1 MRFLGWYKY
10 NFKIEQMIESNLLIP
25 NYIFEV
31 SWEVCNKV
39 GGIHTVITSKAL
51 TMVNEWR
58 NNIIMIGPDTWKG
71 EGEHPE
77 FVEDKTL
84 FTSWRKHVEDKDLKI
99 KIGRWKITGNPI
111 VILVDFTHYF
121 PEKDEIFRDLW
132 IDYKVDSLTGEW
144 DYIEPALFG
153 YASGKVI
160 ECFYH
165 HHLTFS
171 DKIIAQFHEW
181 ITGVGLL
188 YLNKNVPQ
196 IGTVFT
202 THATTVGRSIAGN
215 GLPLYSKFESYN
227 ADIEARHFNIIA
239 KHSLEKTAAIF
250 ADCFTTV
257 SNITAK
263 ECLQFL
269 GKKPDEITPN
279 GLEEIIVPDEILFKE
294 KRKLARKKLVEVAT
308 SLLGYPIP
316 DETLFILK
324 SGRYEFRNKGIDI
337 YIDSLGELNL
347 KSELQKTLIAFIFV
361 PAHSTGPRKDLLRA
375 MNENIPINQSENKIL
390 THYLQGSESDLIL
403 NRIKQNGLENSM
415 ENKIKVIFTPV
426 YMNGLDG
433 IYNLNYYDL
442 LAGFDISAF
451 PSYYEPW
458 GYTPLESLAFHI
470 PTITTNLTGFGM
482 IVNSETSN
490 LDKGIFI
497 INRTDNNDKEAISNI
512 ASIILEFSQ
521 KNENQ
526 IKLIRESAFQ
536 LSKTALWK
544 KYIIHYKEAYNIAL
558 LKANNRSED
567 FNHEDKVQ
575 AISGNGRLNLNQNT
589 TPVWRK
595 LFVQFQLPEGLKK
608 LENIINNIWWTWN
621 YDAEKLFESIN
632 SKLWEEYNKNPILM
646 LNSFPL
652 EELQKL
658 EQNSEFISQLNII
671 SEKFEK
677 YLSRPMDSSPQIAYF
692 CMEYGLT
699 SNLKLYSGGLGILAG
714 DYIKQASDSG
724 ANFIG
729 IGLLYR
735 NGYFKQE
742 ISLHGEQLD
751 QEEVQNFNSLPLF
764 PVYDNEGEWLTI
776 SIAFPG
782 RTLFAKIWKID
793 VGKVPLYL
801 LDADISENQS
811 EDRLITSQLYGG
823 NWENRLKQELLIGIG
838 GIRLL
843 RKLKIS
849 PDVYHF
855 NEGHVSFAGIE
866 RLLILIQEENLSFEE
881 AIEVVKSSTLF
892 TTHTPVPAG
901 NDVFSEELM
910 RTYLS
915 HHASLF
921 NVNWSLLMALGRVN
935 ENDSNEKFS
944 MNFLAARL
952 SQEINAVS
960 RIHEN
965 VSRKIFKPLWGGY
978 SMEESHIGHV
988 TNGVH
993 YETWASLELQK
1004 LVSNK
1009 LAKNEKKD
1017 SINWN
1022 EIKKIEDKDI
1032 WNLHCKQKKSLLEK
1046 IKKSIELESTFQF
1059 LNVNDLLRH
1068 IDTYDENTLII
1079 GFARRFVTYKRSS
1092 LLFSNLE
1099 KLQSIIKNSKF
1110 PILFVFAG
1118 KAHPN
1123 DKDGQDMIRK
1133 IVEISNQKKFSGHV
1147 LFLEN
1152 YDIELA
1158 KYLVQGV
1165 DVWLNTPEMEME
1177 ASGTSGMKAGM
1188 NGVLNL
1194 SMPDGWWAEG
1204 YNQNIGWSLVDSKY
1218 RINHDFQNEVDSE
1231 TLYHI
1236 LENEV
1241 IPMYSERNNENIPV
1255 KWVEKMKNSISQI
1268 TPKFNT
1274 ERILKEYM
1282 EKYYKKLQ
1290 IQNNRIVKNQ
1300 YEGAKEI
1307 VIWKHTVINSWNN
1320 IKVISMDIFDTGY
1333 KLLPIGTDLTPHIVL
1348 DLNGLSSAEIG
1359 VELILTNSIKG
1370 EENFNKI
1377 IFTTELIPIKSDD
1390 HHVIYECKT
1399 PINQTGTFEY
1409 GFRIFPK
1416 NQLLTYRQDFP
1427 LLKWI

>member
-1 MRFLGWYKY
+1 
-10 NFKIEQMIESNLLIP
+10 MIESKPFIP

-51 TMVNEWR
+51 TMVNEWG

-84 FTSWRKHVEDKDLKI
+84 FPSWRPTIIEKDLKI
-99 KIGRWKITGNPI
+99 KVGRWKITGNPI
-111 VILVDFTHYF
+111 VILVDFTPF
-121 PEKDEIFRDLW
+121 FSEKDEIFSDLW

-153 YASGKVI
+153 YAAGKVI

-181 ITGVGLL
+181 ITGVGVL

-202 THATTVGRSIAGN
+202 THATVVGRSIAGN

-227 ADIEARHFNIIA
+227 VDLEARHFNIIA
-239 KHSLEKTAAIF
+239 KHSLEKTAALY

-263 ECLQFL
+263 ECVQFL

-279 GLEEIIVPDEILFKE
+279 GFDEIIVPDELLFKE
-294 KRKLARKKLVEVAT
+294 KRKLARKKLLQVAT
-308 SLLGYPIP
+308 SLFGYSLPE
-316 DETLFILK
+316 DTLLILK

-337 YIDSLGELNL
+337 YIDSLGELNR
-347 KSELQKTLIAFIFV
+347 KKELVKTFVAFIFI
-361 PAHSTGPRKDLLRA
+361 PAHSTGPRKDLLKKI
-375 MNENIPINQSENKIL
+375 NENIAIRSNENNVL
-390 THYLQGSESDLIL
+390 THYLQGSESDPIL
-403 NRIKQNGLENSM
+403 NRIKQNGLDNHP
-415 ENKIKVIFTPV
+415 ENKVKVIFTPV
-426 YMNGLDG
+426 YLNGIDG

-442 LAGFDISAF
+442 LTGFDISAF

-482 IVNSETSN
+482 IVNSETTDIN
-490 LDKGIFI
+490 KGISI
-497 INRTDNNDKEAISNI
+497 INRNDTNDREAVNSI
-512 ASIILEFSQ
+512 ASIILDFSN
-521 KNENQ
+521 KNENEIQ
-526 IKLIRESAFQ
+526 LARESAFQ

-558 LKANNRSED
+558 LKANSRSEE
-567 FNHEDKVQ
+567 FIHENKVQ
-575 AISGNGRLNLNQNT
+575 ALAPNRMMNFPLKTI
-589 TPVWRK
+589 PVWRK
-595 LFVQFQLPEGLKK
+595 LFVQFQLPEGLQK
-608 LENIINNIWWTWN
+608 LDKLIKNIWWTWN
-621 YDAEKLFESIN
+621 YEAEMLFESIDK
-632 SKLWEEYNKNPILM
+632 KLWKESHKNPIVL
-646 LNSFPL
+646 LDSIPYS
-652 EELQKL
+652 ELKKL
-658 EQNSEFISQLNII
+658 EKKPEFISQLNRVN
-671 SEKFEK
+671 EKFEK
-677 YLSRPMDSSPQIAYF
+677 YLSRPTDNSSQIAYF
-692 CMEYGLT
+692 CMEFGLT

-714 DYIKQASDSG
+714 DYLKEASDSG
-724 ANFIG
+724 TNFIG
-729 IGLLYR
+729 VGLLYR

-751 QEEVQNFNSLPLF
+751 QEDVQNFNNLPIL

-782 RTLFAKIWKID
+782 RTLFAKIWKIE

-801 LDADISENQS
+801 LDADIPENQS

-823 NWENRLKQELLIGIG
+823 DWENRLKQELLLGIG
-838 GIRLL
+838 GVRLL
-843 RKLKIS
+843 RKLNIV
-849 PDVYHF
+849 PDVFHY
-855 NEGHVSFAGIE
+855 NEGHVAFAGLE

-881 AIEVVKSSTLF
+881 AIEVVRSSSLF

-901 NDVFSEELM
+901 NDTFSEELM

-921 NVNWSLLMALGRVN
+921 NINWSHLMALGKAN
-935 ENDSNEKFS
+935 ENDLNEKFS
-944 MNFLAARL
+944 MNFLATRL
-952 SQEINAVS
+952 SQEINGVS
-960 RIHEN
+960 RIHEK
-965 VSRKIFKPLWGGY
+965 VSRRIFNHLWNGY
-978 SMEESHIGHV
+978 SEEESHIGHV

-993 YETWASLELQK
+993 FLTW
-1004 LVSNK
+1004 VSPEWQTLFSTN
-1009 LAKNEKKD
+1009 LSID
-1017 SINWN
+1017 SKTCQLNWK
-1022 EIKKIEDKDI
+1022 EIKKIDDKVI
-1032 WNLHCKQKKSLLEK
+1032 WNLHCKHKKTLLKE
-1046 IKKSIELESTFQF
+1046 IKKRIEQDAVFQF
-1059 LNVNDLLRH
+1059 SNINELISL
-1068 IDTYDENTLII
+1068 IDFYDENTLII

-1099 KLQSIIKNSKF
+1099 KLQSIVKESKF
-1110 PILFVFAG
+1110 PVLFVFAG
-1118 KAHPN
+1118 KAHPK
-1123 DKDGQDMIRK
+1123 DKEGQNMIRN
-1133 IVEISNQKKFSGHV
+1133 IIEISNQKNFYGRV
-1147 LFLEN
+1147 LFLQN

-1177 ASGTSGMKAGM
+1177 ASGTSGMKAAL

-1194 SMPDGWWAEG
+1194 SMPDGWWAEA
-1204 YNQNIGWSLVDSKY
+1204 YNSNIGWSLVDAKY
-1218 RINHDFQNEVDSE
+1218 KIINDIQNEVDSE

-1236 LENEV
+1236 LENEL
-1241 IPMYSERNNENIPV
+1241 IPLYSERNKENIPV
-1255 KWVEKMKNSISQI
+1255 KWVNKMKNSIAEIASNF
-1268 TPKFNT
+1268 TTK
-1274 ERILKEYM
+1274 RMLDEYM
-1282 EKYYKKLQ
+1282 NTYYKKLQ
-1290 IQNNRIVKNQ
+1290 KQNKLISDNQ
-1300 YEGAKEI
+1300 YKVAKEI
-1307 VIWKHTVINSWNN
+1307 VSWKHSILHSWNN
-1320 IKVISMDIFDTGY
+1320 VKVVSMDIFDTAY
-1333 KLLPIGTDLTPHIVL
+1333 KLLPIGAELTPHITL
-1348 DLNGLSSAEIG
+1348 DLAELSSKDIG
-1359 VELILTNSIKG
+1359 VEIMLINKIEG
-1370 EENFNKI
+1370 EEDFNKI
-1377 IFTTELIPIKSDD
+1377 IFTTELIPRKIKNTL
-1390 HHVIYECKT
+1390 VIYECAT
-1399 PINQTGTFEY
+1399 SITQTGTFEY

-1416 NQLLTYRQDFP
+1416 NSLLVYRQDFS